1 MSTNG
6 NGLILNRNG
15 TKPRGPETH
24 NVTREECEAM
34 IAAAVKAAV
43 EEQTIRICEF
53 YLAQVP
59 EMVARM
65 ALEIM
70 KAHGIEPKAPPPRD
84 VIPAKPEELQ

>member
-1 MSTNG
+1 MNANG

-15 TKPRGPETH
+15 AKPRGPETH
-24 NVTREECEAM
+24 NVTREECDA
-34 IAAAVKAAV
+34 IVKAAV
-43 EEQTIRICEF
+43 EEQTIKICEF

-84 VIPAKPEELQ
+84 VIPAKPEEIQ

>member
-1 MSTNG
+1 VSTNG

-24 NVTREECEAM
+24 NVTREECEA
-34 IAAAVKAAV
+34 IVKAAV

-59 EMVARM
+59 QMVAQM
-65 ALEIM
+65 TLEIL
-70 KAHGIEPKAPPPRD
+70 KAHGIEPQAPPPRD
-84 VIPAKPEELQ
+84 VIPAKPEEIQ